1 MAADVFVVLIIF
13 SALVMIVRAS
23 VDGIVRAKALKSDAA
38 SSEVLKALSQA
49 GTPFHLTALKW
60 GLGLGSLGIGFLII
74 EALKLQPEQPGTWG
88 VITLSLAAGLL
99 AFYGFA
105 KKQLK

>member
-38 SSEVLKALSQA
+38 SSEVIKALSQA

-60 GLGLGSLGIGFLII
+60 GLGLGSLGVGFLII
-74 EALKLQPEQPGTWG
+74 EALNLQPEQPGTWG

>member
-1 MAADVFVVLIIF
+1 MAGDVCIVLIVF
-13 SALVMIVRAS
+13 SALVLIVRAS

-60 GLGLGSLGIGFLII
+60 GLGLGSLGVGFLII
-74 EALKLQPEQPGTWG
+74 EALRLEPDQPGTWG
-88 VITLSLAAGLL
+88 VITLSIAAGLL
-99 AFYGFA
+99 SFYGMVR
-105 KKQLK
+105 KNIL

>member
-23 VDGIVRAKALKSDAA
+23 VDGIVRSKALKSDAA

-60 GLGLGSLGIGFLII
+60 GLGLGSLGVGFLII
-74 EALKLQPEQPGTWG
+74 EALNLQPEQPGTWG

-99 AFYGFA
+99 SFYAFA

>member
-23 VDGIVRAKALKSDAA
+23 VDGIVRSKALKSDAA

-60 GLGLGSLGIGFLII
+60 GLGLGSLGVGFLII
-74 EALKLQPEQPGTWG
+74 EALNLQPEQPGTWG
-88 VITLSLAAGLL
+88 VITLSIAAGLL

>member
-1 MAADVFVVLIIF
+1 MAGEVFIVLIIF
-13 SALVMIVRAS
+13 SALVLIVRAA

-38 SSEVLKALSQA
+38 SSEVIKALSQA

-88 VITLSLAAGLL
+88 VLTLSVAAGLL
-99 AFYGFA
+99 AFYAFA

>member
-60 GLGLGSLGIGFLII
+60 GLGLGSLGVGFLII
-74 EALKLQPEQPGTWG
+74 EALNLQPEQPGTWG

>member
-1 MAADVFVVLIIF
+1 MAGEVFIVFIIF
-13 SALVMIVRAS
+13 LALVLIVRAA

-38 SSEVLKALSQA
+38 ASEVLKALSQS

-60 GLGLGSLGIGFLII
+60 GLGLGSLGVGFLII

-88 VITLSLAAGLL
+88 VLTLSVAAGLL
-99 AFYGFA
+99 AFYAFA

>member
-1 MAADVFVVLIIF
+1 MAGDVFIVLIVF
-13 SALVMIVRAS
+13 SALVLIVRAS

-38 SSEVLKALSQA
+38 SSEVIKALSQA

-60 GLGLGSLGIGFLII
+60 GLGLGSLGVGFLII

-88 VITLSLAAGLL
+88 VITLSIAAGLL